1 MQAFNLLSNGH
12 GGIDWAGYDRVCAHL
27 GIAQDDQ
34 DHHADLIDRLAVIK
48 NHNPNRQ
55 QEHGTGNTVD

>member
-12 GGIDWAGYDRVCAHL
+12 GGIDWAGYPRVCEHL
-27 GIAQDDQ
+27 GIDAADEE
-34 DHHADLIDRLAVIK
+34 DLIDRLAVIK
-48 NHNPNRQ
+48 THNPNRQ